1 MDDMNLSALQE
12 SVEGMQGL
20 NGEASGN
27 AMENIQSVVHQTMGQ
42 GIDDGSFIW
51 GIFFG
56 IVGMSYSMYGKK
68 SDKDMFLYS
77 GVGLMAYTYFTT
89 GMLQTVGIGVALTAL
104 PFIIKR

>member
-1 MDDMNLSALQE
+1 MNEMNLSALQQ

-20 NGEASGN
+20 NGEDGGN
-27 AMENIQSVVHQTMGQ
+27 PMDNIQNIVHQGMGQ

-56 IVGMSYSMYGKK
+56 IIGMSYSMYGKK

-77 GVGLMAYTYFTT
+77 GVGLMAYTYFAT
-89 GMLQTVGIGVALTAL
+89 GMTQTLAIGLVLTAI
-104 PFIIKR
+104 PFIIKK